1 MKKNAFTLIELLA
14 VIVILSIILLIA
26 VPAVKK
32 TVDSAKKKSAEND
45 AVMITKI
52 AEKYYASNLDKD
64 EEIIGIDLSSD
75 TFSYSGENQ
84 LKGIYTLMKME

>member
-64 EEIIGIDLSSD
+64 EEVTGIDLSSD
-75 TFSYSGENQ
+75 TLSYSGENQ

>member
-14 VIVILSIILLIA
+14 VILTIS

-45 AVMITKI
+45 ALMIKDI
-52 AEKYYASNLDKD
+52 AEKYYTSNLDKD
-64 EEIIGIDLSSD
+64 EEITGIDLSSD
-75 TFSYSGENQ
+75 TLSYSGENQ

>member
-52 AEKYYASNLDKD
+52 A
-64 EEIIGIDLSSD
+64 
-75 TFSYSGENQ
+75 
-84 LKGIYTLMKME
+84 